1 MNVKFGIDPTGDKL
15 HLGHFAVLRRLMKH
29 QECGHKIHII
39 LGTFTA
45 MIGDPTGRDLTR
57 PKMDFSEVSRNA
69 DAIEMEIR
77 SIVPAKNLTIHRN
90 HEWLNKIDPI
100 GMVELLSLTTV
111 QQILTKESFKNR
123 ISSGVPISLH
133 EMVYPIFQGFDSVQI
148 ESDLELGGKDQ
159 MFNVM
164 LGAKLQ
170 EKFGKKPQSFEL
182 IDILEGVG
190 TTQKMSKTL
199 NNQINV
205 SDSSRTI
212 FDKILNI
219 RDNQI
224 EHFRRLLTD
233 LGAEDAD
240 PNPRNQKEVIA
251 KNVLRQLG
259 MTLDMDDFQVVD
271 SREMD
276 IVSCLISCGVSV
288 SKSDARRKIE
298 QGGVSVLRAG
308 VFERVDSHHL
318 VVQNGEVVK
327 IGKKKFRIK

>member
-69 DAIEMEIR
+69 DEIELEVR
-77 SIVPAKNLTIHRN
+77 SIIPPENLTIHRN
-90 HEWLNKIDPI
+90 HEWLNKIEPTKMI
-100 GMVELLSLTTV
+100 ELLSLMTV
-111 QQILTKESFKNR
+111 QQILAKESFKNR
-123 ISSGVPISLH
+123 ISSGVPVSLH
-133 EMVYPIFQGFDSVQI
+133 EMIYPIFQGFDSVQI

-164 LGAKLQ
+164 LGSKLQ
-170 EKFGKKPQSFEL
+170 ERLGKKPQSFEL
-182 IDILEGVG
+182 IDILEGIG
-190 TTQKMSKTL
+190 TSQKMSKTL
-199 NNQINV
+199 NNQINI

-219 RDNQI
+219 RDDQI
-224 EHFRRLLTD
+224 DHFQRLLTD
-233 LGAEDAD
+233 LRSEGESPRVRKETIAAD
-240 PNPRNQKEVIA
+240 
-251 KNVLRQLG
+251 VLRQLG
-259 MTLDMDDFQVVD
+259 LTLDMDDFQVVN
-271 SREMD
+271 SPEKD
-276 IVSCLISCGVSV
+276 IISCLISCGVSG

-308 VFERVDSHHL
+308 IFEKVDNHHHII
-318 VVQNGEVVK
+318 QDGEVVK